1 LDEPTR
7 GLDYGLKQELGEL
20 LQEVNR
26 QGTAV
31 VMVTHDVDFAAEY
44 AQDICLMFQGE
55 IIERGNKYEVLQHST
70 CYTPQL
76 GKLFN
81 NIVDNVIT
89 MDRGVRVLSELAGS
103 NEPEMASVL

>member
-1 LDEPTR
+1 
-7 GLDYGLKQELGEL
+7 
-20 LQEVNR
+20 
-26 QGTAV
+26 
-31 VMVTHDVDFAAEY
+31 MVTHDVDFAAEY

-70 CYTPQL
+70 CYTPSIS
-76 GKLFN
+76 KLFN

-103 NEPEMASVL
+103 NEPKWHRFYK